1 MYPISLPENQERKK
15 SRYKIFVIVS
25 YMHEPQCNLVDAKV
39 HRHM

>member
-25 YMHEPQCNLVDAKV
+25 YMSQCNLVDAKV